1 MRNLQ
6 DCLNIAANSFE
17 LLLDDAIPTEDY
29 IHCLLK
35 VIEAVRNTGNDDIRS
50 LQFTENVISTILADK
65 VLIET
70 RFHKEKDQV
79 SMFSTLAVYIFCQRE
94 ELPDHSRIY
103 MDRVSALRKKINEY
117 YGEEAQK
124 FCGS

>member
-6 DCLNIAANSFE
+6 DCLDIAANSCE
-17 LLLDDAIPTEDY
+17 LLLDDAISTEEY
-29 IHCLLK
+29 IHSLLK
-35 VIEAVRNTGNDDIRS
+35 VIEAVSNTDNEEIRS
-50 LQFTENVISTILADK
+50 LQFAENVVSTILADK
-65 VLIET
+65 ILIET
-70 RFHKEKDQV
+70 RFHEEKDQI

-94 ELPDHSRIY
+94 GLPDHSRIY
-103 MDRVSALRKKINEY
+103 MDRVTALRKRINEY